1 MNTWWRRIVLS
12 LVAVFGIVIAYG
24 FIYQWGMLMF
34 EGEERTIYESIQV
47 VIESLTTAGF
57 GGDTDAWNSA
67 PMNLIVIGM
76 NLSGVLLVFLALPL
90 FVVPLFQRALATQP
104 AESTDLT
111 DHVIICSHRE
121 REDVLRDELEAA
133 DVPSVFVDDDPETVT
148 DLTADGIEAMMGDPE
163 QEQTLLAANIDEAR
177 ALVVDISD
185 EANPEVILTAR
196 ELTDEIQ
203 IVSVA
208 EDEAA
213 ETYHRYA
220 GADIVVRPRQ
230 VLGHSLAAKAAMS
243 ITTELQETIELDEQ
257 FEITEFL
264 VERGSDLA
272 GRTIANSGIRD
283 RMGINVIGAWF
294 NGEFVPAPDPETI
307 ITEHTIL
314 LVAGSHE
321 TLTELTART
330 LSPAEERT
338 FRVVVGGYGEVGR
351 TVGDTLG
358 AEGLSHTI
366 IDRREDLGIDVVGDV
381 TDEDTLE
388 AADIENARSIVL
400 ALDDDTAAIYATLVL
415 ENVAPETEVIVRA
428 NETETVRK
436 LYRAGAEYVLA
447 LSTVTGRM
455 LSSILLEDEEVLT
468 PETQFEIIRTTAPEF
483 AGQTLGDLD
492 IRARLGCTVVAAER
506 DGELLTNLGPEFTI
520 HRDDSLIIAG
530 SDETVNRFIA
540 TSR

>member
-12 LVAVFGIVIAYG
+12 LVAVFGIVIVYA
-24 FIYQWGMLMF
+24 FIYQWGMLTF

-148 DLTADGIEAMMGDPE
+148 DLTADGIEAMVGDPE

-264 VERGSDLA
+264 VERDSDLA
-272 GRTIANSGIRD
+272 GRTIAESGVRD
-283 RMGINVIGAWF
+283 RMGITVIGAWF
-294 NGEFVPAPDPETI
+294 NGEFVPAPDPETTI
-307 ITEHTIL
+307 DEHTIL

-338 FRVVVGGYGEVGR
+338 FRVVIGGYGEVGQ
-351 TVGDTLG
+351 TVSNTLE
-358 AEGLSHTI
+358 AEGLSRTV
-366 IDRREDLGIDVVGDV
+366 IDKREDLGIDVVGDV

-388 AADIENARSIVL
+388 AADIGSARSIVL
-400 ALDDDTAAIYATLVL
+400 SLDDDTAAIYATLVL
-415 ENVAPETEVIVRA
+415 EKVAPETEVIARA

-447 LSTVTGRM
+447 LSTVTGRI

-483 AGQTLGDLD
+483 AGQTLTDLD
-492 IRARLGCTVVAAER
+492 IRAWLGCTVVAAER
-506 DGELLTNLGPEFTI
+506 DGELLTDLGPEFTI
-520 HRDDSLIIAG
+520 QRGDSLIVAG

-540 TSR
+540 ASR